1 MSTSAMV
8 FVLMFRSLLPLL
20 LNASVLD
27 ASIMGC
33 TWFLLELVCLPLNL
47 GNRFKTEVI
56 MLEKVLGLLAK
67 GTKHLCSLG
76 SVTYNCLK
84 LPPVKL

>member
-1 MSTSAMV
+1 MSTLAMV

-20 LNASVLD
+20 NAYLLD

-47 GNRFKTEVI
+47 GNRFKTELI
-56 MLEKVLGLLAK
+56 ILEKVFGVLAK
-67 GTKHLCSLG
+67 GTIKNYAH
-76 SVTYNCLK
+76 
-84 LPPVKL
+84 

>member
-27 ASIMGC
+27 ALVTDCI
-33 TWFLLELVCLPLNL
+33 WFLLELVCLLLNL
-47 GNRFKTEVI
+47 GNRFKTELI
-56 MLEKVLGLLAK
+56 ILEKVLGLLAK
-67 GTKHLCSLG
+67 ETKI
-76 SVTYNCLK
+76 YAY
-84 LPPVKL
+84 